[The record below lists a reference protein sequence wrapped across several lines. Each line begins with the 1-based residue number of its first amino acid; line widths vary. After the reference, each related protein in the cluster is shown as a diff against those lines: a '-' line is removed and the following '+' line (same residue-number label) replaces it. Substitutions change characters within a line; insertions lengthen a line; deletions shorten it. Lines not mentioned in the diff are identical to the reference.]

1 MINIYYGRENIN
13 KEAFAFHEIKE
24 HLKAGTKEV
33 LVIVPDQ
40 YKLVTEQEA
49 LKYMETP
56 GLMDVEITSIRRLG
70 NKIVNDFGIGNRRY
84 IDKYGR
90 HILLSDIMDELSRK
104 DELKAYSRQIG
115 RSAFIEL
122 VNNQISEFKRFG
134 ITPEMLSEFIKDE
147 EFGSRLLKTKL
158 SDIILIYE
166 AYEKRIEGCYVDTED
181 RTNIFLENI
190 KNSDEV
196 SGKEIWVWG
205 FDWFAPKDLDVLR
218 ELMQVASEM
227 NVIFT
232 CAQGCGDAQLFEI
245 TGSMMAKLCELAEAA
260 GLTYRKTQIDDEW
273 RCERNAAIDG
283 LERGIFAV
291 PVPKASEEE
300 KAAARESVTM
310 VASASVQA
318 EAESAAAYIMS
329 LVRDKGLRFREIA
342 LICNDQEERSEIIR
356 QTFEEYGISLFVDTR
371 RSILRHPVVGF
382 VMSLIDIV
390 MRGYRTEDVLAMLK
404 TGYGPF
410 RGAAVEKLENY
421 AISYKI
427 TGKKWKEPFTKVNN
441 DYDEKYLLKEME
453 ELRQR
458 LCSFVESFNEMFSED
473 KDVVS
478 RTEALYTFLR
488 EKEYA
493 NIKGKLTAIIMS
505 LEEEDKHEEA
515 AELEQIWQKL
525 LEVMGQL
532 QLVMWNKKVGRERYK
547 NLLAAGLASVEIG
560 ILPPSADRITMDTMQ
575 RSRLG
580 SDIRALVIVGAN
592 EGLIPKSAS
601 SSGLLSDLEKR
612 TIANGDKG
620 DRKEIRIGKLSDVR
634 VQEERLAMYRVL
646 SQPSERL
653 YISYS
658 SANVDGGKLGPAE
671 IFTDISKYYGIEP
684 KQTFTGFEA
693 DELLQGVENPQ
704 VSLRHLAE
712 QVLQITDFESDE
724 SKKLIDKWRQVYAW
738 CDINAHDEAEIVMKG
753 IGYKHSA
760 ENLNPEIV
768 KALYPQENGNIRI
781 SPSTFESYSHCP
793 FRFFVQMGLAPQERR
808 IYEMASREVGDIYHE
823 CLEKLM
829 NSLSDDGKAVNDSES
844 KWQTTSEED
853 IRKLT
858 AGIFDE
864 IAKDYRYG
872 LAASGPVE
880 AYRTQQMKE
889 IICENAWAA
898 VSHVRLGNVE
908 SIELEQAFSS
918 REGAAYPAIEI
929 ETDAG
934 GKEKTKVNVIGKI
947 DRIDRLQGDLIKII
961 DYKSGAH
968 NLSVEDVKTGW
979 KIQLMLYLKAVEN
992 GRQTAKPAGVFYYN
1006 INSKLLGTASGNK
1019 GRTIE
1024 DIREALKA
1032 EAASFNLK
1040 YSDKYAMEGLLVKSD
1055 EAVKG
1060 IAGIHE
1066 DDNDPIKVIN
1076 GTKWAKDENKK
1087 TDPPTVT
1094 YDYQGS
1100 SVLSP
1105 AAFEALQKEFDETI
1119 KKLCDKLA
1127 SGIIEA
1133 RPKRQRKAKSPS
1145 KPRLSGCDYCPYNSI
1160 CRFDKRLPG
1169 CTEELIDI

>member
-1 MINIYYGRENIN
+1 MINIYYGRDNIN
-13 KEAFAFHEIKE
+13 KEAFAFHKIKD

-147 EFGSRLLKTKL
+147 ESGSRLLKTKL

-190 KNSDEV
+190 KRSNEV

-218 ELMQVASEM
+218 ELMEVASEM
-227 NVIFT
+227 NFLFT
-232 CAQGCGDAQLFEI
+232 YAQGCGDAQLFNI
-245 TGSMMAKLCELAEAA
+245 TGSMMTKVGELAEAA

-273 RCERNAAIDG
+273 HFKRDAAIDG

-291 PVPKASEEE
+291 PAPKASEEE
-300 KAAARESVTM
+300 RAAARESVTM

-342 LICNDQEERSEIIR
+342 LICNDQEGRGEIIR
-356 QTFEEYGISLFVDTR
+356 QTFDEYGISLFVDTR

-382 VMSLIDIV
+382 LMSLIDIV
-390 MRGYRTEDVLAMLK
+390 MRGYRTEDVLSMLK
-404 TGYGPF
+404 TGFGPF
-410 RGAAVEKLENY
+410 KGEDVEELENY
-421 AISYKI
+421 AISYRI
-427 TGKKWKEPFTKVNN
+427 NGKKWKEPFTKINN
-441 DYDEKYLLKEME
+441 NFEGE
-453 ELRQR
+453 ELLQAMESLRQK
-458 LCSFVESFNEMFSED
+458 LCAFVQKFETMFSEER
-473 KDVVS
+473 DVVS
-478 RTEALYTFLR
+478 RTEALYTFLK

-493 NIKGKLTAIIMS
+493 NIREKLEDNITS
-505 LEEEDKHEEA
+505 LEKADKYEEA

-525 LEVMGQL
+525 LEVMSQL
-532 QLVMWNKKVGRERYK
+532 QLVMGDKKVGRERYK
-547 NLLAAGLASVEIG
+547 NLLSAGLASVEIG

-580 SDIRALVIVGAN
+580 SDIRALVIIGAN
-592 EGLIPKSAS
+592 EGLIPKSS
-601 SSGLLSDLEKR
+601 SAQNLLSDIEKR
-612 TIANGDKG
+612 AIATGG
-620 DRKEIRIGKLSDVR
+620 GSEIRIGKLSDVR

-653 YISYS
+653 YISCS
-658 SANVDGGKLGPAE
+658 SADADGGKQSPAE
-671 IFTDISKYYGIEP
+671 IFSDISRYYNITP
-684 KQTFTGFEA
+684 LSQFTGFEH
-693 DELLQGVENPQ
+693 DEMLRGVENPQ

-712 QVLQITDFESDE
+712 EVLHITDFGSAE
-724 SKKLIDKWRQVYAW
+724 SKELIEKWRQVYAW
-738 CDINAHDEAEIVMKG
+738 CDQNAHEEAEIVMKG
-753 IGYKHSA
+753 IGYRHVGES
-760 ENLNPEIV
+760 LTPEIA

-781 SPSTFESYSHCP
+781 SPSTFENYSRCP
-793 FRFFVQMGLAPQERR
+793 FRFFVQMGLSPQERR

-823 CLEKLM
+823 CLERLM
-829 NSLSDDGKAVNDSES
+829 NNLSSDGKAVNDAGSR
-844 KWQTTSEED
+844 WQTTTED
-853 IRKLT
+853 DIKKLT
-858 AGIFDE
+858 GDIFTE
-864 IAKDYRYG
+864 IARDYRSG
-872 LAASGPVE
+872 LASSGPVE
-880 AYRTQQMKE
+880 MFRTKQMKE

-898 VSHVRLGNVE
+898 VKHVRLGNVK

-918 REGAAYPAIEI
+918 KEGAAYPAIEI
-929 ETDAG
+929 ETNV
-934 GKEKTKVNVIGKI
+934 GKEEKTKVSVVGKI
-947 DRIDRLQGDLIKII
+947 DRIDMLEGDLIKII
-961 DYKSGAH
+961 DYKSGIQE
-968 NLSVEDVKTGW
+968 LSCEDVKTGW
-979 KIQLMLYLKAVEN
+979 KIQLMLYLKATEK
-992 GRQTAKPAGVFYYN
+992 GRKTAKPAGVFYYN
-1006 INSKLLGTASGNK
+1006 INPKLFGAPSGNASK
-1019 GRTIE
+1019 TIA
-1024 DIREALKA
+1024 DIKAALEKEAD
-1032 EAASFNLK
+1032 EFNLK
-1040 YSDKYAMEGLLVKSD
+1040 YRGEYAMEGLIVNSD
-1055 EAVKG
+1055 DAVKG
-1060 IAGIHE
+1060 IVGEPASAARS
-1066 DDNDPIKVIN
+1066 IKVLN
-1076 GTKWAKDENKK
+1076 HAKWEKVMDDSTN
-1087 TDPPTVT
+1087 PPTEK
-1094 YDYQGS
+1094 YEYQGS
-1100 SVLSP
+1100 SVLTP
-1105 AAFEALQKEFDETI
+1105 AEFENLQKEFDEAI
-1119 KKLCDKLA
+1119 KKLCDNLA
-1127 SGIIEA
+1127 SGKIEA

-1145 KPRLSGCDYCPYNSI
+1145 APIKSGCDYCPYNSI

-1169 CTEELIDI
+1169 CREELIDI